1 MTDLKKKN
9 KPAELTDH
17 QLEQVSGGLE
27 MMMLGRRQ
35 ITTCDGFRCVWC
47 GCSKASSAEKSHVCH
62 PQGDAVFENTC
73 EWCEY
78 RYTCDKA
85 YTYVGFGSPVA

>member
-1 MTDLKKKN
+1 MDN
-9 KPAELTDH
+9 NERVELNDEL
-17 QLEQVSGGLE
+17 LEKATGGLE
-27 MMMLGRRQ
+27 VHMLGRRQ
-35 ITTCDGFRCVWC
+35 ITTCGNFRCVWC
-47 GCSKASSAEKSHVCH
+47 GSSKASSSEKSHVCY

-85 YTYVGFGSPVA
+85 YTYVGLGSPVV